1 MKRWWDAFIL
11 SVFVA
16 VVGLSAPQEPEV
28 QIVDEKVSINVDSIT
43 LGRLLRLLDQATG
56 MKSTVPPQLANKEVT
71 VRFSGLTLDQAVR
84 KIFESQSMDYVFI
97 PGRGIVVTRPSEPT
111 RVAEQPPPVNQ
122 EAPQVTDQLNM
133 QSNPQVLV
141 QVPLRPPPIV
151 PTPFGP
157 IVNPRGQQLVQLP
170 PIPGETI
177 GPPFFAPLPL
187 NTPPAG
193 SPNGPAYNNL
203 FAPISIY
210 QDPTLPRMAPRL
222 P

>member
-1 MKRWWDAFIL
+1 MKRWRDAFIFT
-11 SVFVA
+11 VFVA
-16 VVGLSAPQEPEV
+16 AIGLSAPQEPEV
-28 QIVDEKVSINVDSIT
+28 QIVDEKVSINVDDIT

-56 MKSTVPPQLANKEVT
+56 MRSTVPPQLANKEVT
-71 VRFSGLTLDQAVR
+71 VRFSSLNLDQAVR
-84 KIFESQSMDYVFI
+84 KIFENQSMDYVFI
-97 PGRGIVVTRPSEPT
+97 PGQGIVVTRPSEPA
-111 RVAEQPPPVNQ
+111 RVTEQSPPANQ
-122 EAPQVTDQLNM
+122 EGPQITDQLNI

-170 PIPGETI
+170 PIPGEAI
-177 GPPFFAPLPL
+177 GPAFFAPLPPI
-187 NTPPAG
+187 TPPSGA
-193 SPNGPAYNNL
+193 PNGPAYNNL

-210 QDPTLPRMAPRL
+210 RDPALPPIAPRL